1 MQFTTDQIIYSPK
14 IQLTMKQLRFSLI
27 KSLYFFCIFIVI
39 IFAFTE
45 CKKKSIAFKTNING
59 NEVVICPVNKV
70 SDTIQLQLSS
80 LIESCEVVKLQ
91 NITDALFDRA
101 WHTEVSENYIC
112 IKSYGQLPAK
122 LYDKNGQFLRNIGSV
137 GRGPGEYSTLNGL
150 QFNQK
155 GDMIFLFPFGTAR
168 KILVYDV
175 SGNHLKDFPLV
186 YTQRKFK
193 AFFSSDSIITVLSMP
208 FESDSA
214 ICYQQTFNG
223 KLIQKISPP
232 SYLINQSFDGE
243 VFTNYLTPE
252 YDLYNTASDTLY
264 HYNTEKNALEP
275 KFAKD
280 FGDKKYISV
289 SREIPCYYYF
299 SYYNQ
304 ETGSKKILVDKE
316 TLDANYFNLKNDF
329 FGNID
334 ASPIFSNGYFINN
347 VAAITLK
354 KQIEKALNKK
364 NLSENE
370 RQKLVNFNNNLKQ
383 DDNNIIFYGRL
394 KNN

>member
-1 MQFTTDQIIYSPK
+1 M
-14 IQLTMKQLRFSLI
+14 LSLM
-27 KSLYFFCIFIVI
+27 KSLSWFCILTI
-39 IFAFTE
+39 IALSFPG
-45 CKKKSIAFKTNING
+45 CKNNSIAYKTNING

-70 SDTIQLQLSS
+70 TDSIQLRLSS
-80 LIESCEVVKLQ
+80 LIESCNIVKLQ
-91 NITDALFDRA
+91 NINEALFDQA
-101 WHTEVSENYIC
+101 WHTEVSDNYIC

-122 LYDKNGQFLRNIGSV
+122 LFDKNGQFLRSIGSV
-137 GRGPGEYSTLNGL
+137 GRGPGEYSTVNGL

-155 GDMIFLFPFGTAR
+155 GDMIFLLPFANAR

-175 SGNHLKDFPLV
+175 SGNHMKDIPLV
-186 YTQRKFK
+186 FTQRKFK

-208 FESDSA
+208 FENDSA
-214 ICYQQTFNG
+214 ICYRQTFDG

-252 YDLYNTASDTLY
+252 YDLFNTAADTLY
-264 HYNTEKNALEP
+264 HYNIEKNTLEP

-280 FGDKKYISV
+280 FGDKKYVSV
-289 SREIPCYYYF
+289 SRELPGYYYF
-299 SYYNQ
+299 YFYNQ

-316 TLDANYFNLKNDF
+316 TLNANYFNLKNDF

-354 KQIEKALNKK
+354 KQIEKALNMKD
-364 NLSENE
+364 LSENE
-370 RQKLVNFNNNLKQ
+370 RQKLVDFNNNLKQ
-383 DDNNIIFYGRL
+383 DDNN
-394 KNN
+394 

>member
-186 YTQRKFK
+186 
-193 AFFSSDSIITVLSMP
+193 
-208 FESDSA
+208 
-214 ICYQQTFNG
+214 
-223 KLIQKISPP
+223 
-232 SYLINQSFDGE
+232 
-243 VFTNYLTPE
+243 
-252 YDLYNTASDTLY
+252 
-264 HYNTEKNALEP
+264 
-275 KFAKD
+275 
-280 FGDKKYISV
+280 
-289 SREIPCYYYF
+289 
-299 SYYNQ
+299 
-304 ETGSKKILVDKE
+304 
-316 TLDANYFNLKNDF
+316 
-329 FGNID
+329 
-334 ASPIFSNGYFINN
+334 
-347 VAAITLK
+347 
-354 KQIEKALNKK
+354 
-364 NLSENE
+364 
-370 RQKLVNFNNNLKQ
+370 
-383 DDNNIIFYGRL
+383 
-394 KNN
+394 

>member
-1 MQFTTDQIIYSPK
+1 MNQSMI
-14 IQLTMKQLRFSLI
+14 SLI
-27 KSLYFFCIFIVI
+27 RSQCFFCILTI
-39 IFAFTE
+39 IALTFPG
-45 CKKKSIAFKTNING
+45 CKNKSIAYKTNING

-70 SDTIQLQLSS
+70 TDTVQLKLSS
-80 LIESCEVVKLQ
+80 LIESCNVVKLQ
-91 NITDALFDRA
+91 NTNDALFDQV

-122 LYDKNGQFLRNIGSV
+122 LYDKNGRFLRNIGSV

-155 GDMIFLFPFGTAR
+155 SDMLFLLPFGNAR

-175 SGNHLKDFPLV
+175 SGNHLKDIPLV
-186 YTQRKFK
+186 FTQRKFK
-193 AFFSSDSIITVLSMP
+193 AFFSPDSIITVLSMP
-208 FESDSA
+208 FENDSA
-214 ICYQQTFNG
+214 ICYQQTFAG

-232 SYLINQSFDGE
+232 SYLLNQSFDGE

-252 YDLYNTASDTLY
+252 FDLYNTATDTLY
-264 HYNTEKNALEP
+264 HYNTEKNTLEP

-280 FGDKKYISV
+280 FGDKKYFSV
-289 SREIPCYYYF
+289 SREIPGYF
-299 SYYNQ
+299 YFFFYNQ
-304 ETGSKKILVDKE
+304 ETGSKKILVDKK

-334 ASPIFSNGYFINN
+334 ASPVFSNGYFINN

-354 KQIEKALNKK
+354 KQIEKALNMKD
-364 NLSENE
+364 LSENE
-370 RQKLVNFNNNLKQ
+370 RQKLIDFNNNLKQ

-394 KNN
+394 KKN

>member
-1 MQFTTDQIIYSPK
+1 M
-14 IQLTMKQLRFSLI
+14 LSLM
-27 KSLYFFCIFIVI
+27 KSLSWFCILTI
-39 IFAFTE
+39 IALSFPG
-45 CKKKSIAFKTNING
+45 CKNNSIAYKTNING

-70 SDTIQLQLSS
+70 TDSIQLRLSS
-80 LIESCEVVKLQ
+80 LIESCNIVKLQ
-91 NITDALFDRA
+91 NINEALFDQA
-101 WHTEVSENYIC
+101 WHTEVSDNYIC

-122 LYDKNGQFLRNIGSV
+122 LFDKNGQFLRSIGSV
-137 GRGPGEYSTLNGL
+137 GRGPGEYSTVNGL

-155 GDMIFLFPFGTAR
+155 GDMIFLLPFANAR

-175 SGNHLKDFPLV
+175 SGNHMKDIPLV
-186 YTQRKFK
+186 FTQRKFK

-208 FESDSA
+208 FENDSA
-214 ICYQQTFNG
+214 ICYRQTFDG

-252 YDLYNTASDTLY
+252 YDLFNTAADTLY
-264 HYNTEKNALEP
+264 HYNIEKNTLEP

-280 FGDKKYISV
+280 FGDKKYVSV
-289 SREIPCYYYF
+289 SRELPGYYYF
-299 SYYNQ
+299 YFYNQ

-316 TLDANYFNLKNDF
+316 TLNANYFNLKNDF

-354 KQIEKALNKK
+354 KQIEKALNMKD
-364 NLSENE
+364 LSENE
-370 RQKLVNFNNNLKQ
+370 RQKLVDFNNNLKQ

-394 KNN
+394 KKK